1 MTILHMILE
10 KNMTPE
16 VSIIEKLPST
26 KWDNQEVGSTGISA
40 NQVVDTDIVLAI
52 KPEFVEAIRTQ
63 EKNYE
68 YRKYEIKPTVTRF
81 WLYETEPINAI
92 RYVINVG
99 PVKTPGQVQD
109 PSGLGNDDFDKGLK
123 ESKYGFPILEMRQL

>member
-1 MTILHMILE
+1 MILE

-16 VSIIEKLPST
+16 ISIKNLPPT
-26 KWDNQEVGSTGISA
+26 ECRNQGFGSTGNSS
-40 NQVVDTDIVLAI
+40 NHCLETDIILAI

-63 EKNYE
+63 EKNHE

-81 WLYETEPINAI
+81 WLYKTEPINAI

-99 PVKTPGQVQD
+99 PIKIPGQVQD
-109 PSGLGNDDFDKGLK
+109 PTGLGNDDFDKGLK
-123 ESKYGFPILEMRQL
+123 KK